1 MQFTQFQPLALV
13 TEARIEKVQAN
24 RIGLLALLSLSIAT
38 TEIMDQVKKSVFYGR
53 AINEEAVTKRIAE
66 IQSMTGILKDAD
78 IPNADKEVIDIDP
91 RLFHGIIGKFT
102 EVGEMLEAMEEHI
115 ATGTPLDVV
124 NLREELGDDSWY
136 NAIICDATGIRMEDT
151 LALVIDKLRARY
163 GDKFD
168 AYLANNRDLI
178 TERQIL
184 ERKPVSEVKEEHF

>member
-1 MQFTQFQPLALV
+1 MQFQQFQPLALV

-53 AINEEAVTKRIAE
+53 PINPDAIGKRIAE
-66 IQSMTGILKDAD
+66 IQSMAGLLQEVD
-78 IPNADKEVIDIDP
+78 IPNADKETIGVDP

-115 ATGTPLDVV
+115 ATGSPLDVV

-136 NAIICDATGIRMEDT
+136 NAILCDATGIRMEDT
-151 LALVIDKLRARY
+151 LAIVIDKLRARY

-168 AYLANNRDLI
+168 AYLANNRDLV

-184 ERKPVSEVKEEHF
+184 EGEPTLAKENEA

>member
-1 MQFTQFQPLALV
+1 MQFQQFQPLALV
-13 TEARIEKVQAN
+13 TESRIEKVQAN
-24 RIGLLALLSLSIAT
+24 RVGLLALLSLSIAT

-53 AINEEAVTKRIAE
+53 PLNQEAVNKRIAE
-66 IQSMTGILKDAD
+66 IQSMNGILKEAD
-78 IPNADKEVIDIDP
+78 ISNADKEVIDVDP

-115 ATGTPLDVV
+115 ATGAPLDVV

-136 NAIICDATGIRMEDT
+136 NAILCDATGIRMEDT
-151 LALVIDKLRARY
+151 LGLVIDKLRARY

-168 AYLANNRDLI
+168 AYLANNRDLV

-184 ERKPVSEVKEEHF
+184 EGQPVVSKEEEHF

>member
-1 MQFTQFQPLALV
+1 MQFQQFQPLALV
-13 TEARIEKVQAN
+13 TESRIEKVQAN

-53 AINEEAVTKRIAE
+53 PINADVVTKRLAE
-66 IQSMTGILKDAD
+66 IQSMTGIIQDAD
-78 IPNADKEVIDIDP
+78 IPNADKETIDVDP

-115 ATGTPLDVV
+115 ATGSPLDVV

-151 LALVIDKLRARY
+151 LSLVIDKLRARY

-168 AYLANNRDLI
+168 AYLANHRDLV

-184 ERKPVSEVKEEHF
+184 EGQPVDAKETQS

>member
-1 MQFTQFQPLALV
+1 MQFQQFQPLALV
-13 TEARIEKVQAN
+13 TESRIEKVQAN

-53 AINEEAVTKRIAE
+53 PINADVVSKRLAE
-66 IQSMTGILKDAD
+66 IQSMTGIIQDAD
-78 IPNADKEVIDIDP
+78 IPNADKETIDVDP

-115 ATGTPLDVV
+115 ATGSPLDVV

-151 LALVIDKLRARY
+151 LSLVIDKLRARY

-168 AYLANNRDLI
+168 AYLANHRDLV

-184 ERKPVSEVKEEHF
+184 EGQPVDAKETQS

>member
-66 IQSMTGILKDAD
+66 IQSMTSILKDAD

-168 AYLANNRDLI
+168 AYLANNRDLT

-184 ERKPVSEVKEEHF
+184 ESKPVSEVKEEHF